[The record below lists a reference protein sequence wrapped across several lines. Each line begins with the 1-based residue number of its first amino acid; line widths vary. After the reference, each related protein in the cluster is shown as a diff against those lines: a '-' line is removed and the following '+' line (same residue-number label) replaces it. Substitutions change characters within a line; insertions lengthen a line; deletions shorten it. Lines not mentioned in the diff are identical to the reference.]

1 MHLQQK
7 VSIVMPVYNVENYI
21 ASSIK
26 SVLNQTYKNFELI
39 IVIDGSKDNSE
50 AIAREFE
57 KADSRVKVYTKSNGG
72 ISDAR
77 NYGINIAT
85 GDFIYFLDSDD
96 WIEPKLFEDNLKI
109 IIQNNLDF
117 IVFGFYQDNVDA
129 QEKIIKQAPH
139 IPEQAIWNNGE
150 AISITPYMLNLLGYV
165 WNKIYRKTYLDK
177 HEIKFVNN
185 VSFLEDMI
193 FNAKVYQYSQKI
205 VFNQEAYVHYI
216 QRPVVTLTKQFHEK
230 SFEWIKLRHLA
241 LIKFL
246 GAWSFENKE
255 GILANDLVSGL
266 RYCVLNLFRFKN
278 QFNFIQKIVY
288 IDKMLNDKDLR
299 QFYKFYSPLTVQDK
313 IYFILIK
320 FKAKYLIALLAQLRS

>member
-1 MHLQQK
+1 MNSL
-7 VSIVMPVYNVENYI
+7 VSIIVPAYNVENYI

-77 NYGINIAT
+77 NYGLNIAT

-96 WIEPKLFEDNLKI
+96 WIEPSLLEENLKI
-109 IIQNNLDF
+109 IIQDNLDF
-117 IVFGFYQDNVDA
+117 IVFGFYQDKVDA
-129 QEKIIKQAPH
+129 QEKIIKQAQH
-139 IPEQAIWNNGE
+139 IPEQAIWNNGD
-150 AISITPYMLNLLGYV
+150 AINVTPYMLNLLGYV
-165 WNKIYRKTYLDK
+165 WNKIYRKAYLDK

-205 VFNQEAYVHYI
+205 VFNQMPYVHYM
-216 QRPVVTLTKQFHEK
+216 QRPVTTLTKKFHK
-230 SFEWIKLRHLA
+230 QSFDWIKLNHKA
-241 LIKFL
+241 LLNFIN
-246 GAWSFENKE
+246 AWSFTNKQQV
-255 GILANDLVSGL
+255 LANNLIGGL
-266 RYCVLNLFRFKN
+266 RYCVLNLFHFDN
-278 QFNFIQKIVY
+278 QFTFTEKVAY
-288 IDKMLNDKDLR
+288 IDKMLNDPDLR
-299 QFYKFYSPLTVQDK
+299 QLLKFYKPITIQDK
-313 IYFILIK
+313 IYLKLIN
-320 FKAKYLIALLAQLRS
+320 FKSKYLIATLAQLRK